1 MFRIEMDSVRNV
13 NKQIDKF
20 NLIVPIL
27 QGQMFQFNM
36 KSEAKKILEVY
47 DPTEDSKPE
56 PKPVSGDKLKSEKGM
71 LQDIFEKIFK
81 SSSL

>member
-47 DPTEDSKPE
+47 DPTEDSKSE